1 MHSPCC
7 PPFFLLGYVS
17 SGRTHELRISW
28 AMTQKAMCCRDMLH
42 HEKKKKN
49 PSSESPGRLPEQRYL
64 FWLLNRKL
72 VLSSQMSGPCP
83 SWDSASHRLSIG
95 PSRLPGRAPIRCV
108 DLIHPTILL
117 FLRGPNPGA
126 RDIACP
132 SLIPVNLVPVSFDPG
147 GTQKLRG
154 ENTGEE
160 AELTVTRHGV

>member
-1 MHSPCC
+1 MHSACC
-7 PPFFLLGYVS
+7 PPFFVLGYIS
-17 SGRTHELRISW
+17 SGRIHELRTSW

-42 HEKKKKN
+42 HEKKN
-49 PSSESPGRLPEQRYL
+49 PSSESPERLPEQRYL

-72 VLSSQMSGPCP
+72 VLSSQMSGPSP
-83 SWDSASHRLSIG
+83 SWDSASHRLSTG
-95 PSRLPGRAPIRCV
+95 LSRLPGQAPMRCV
-108 DLIHPTILL
+108 DLIPPTVLL
-117 FLRGPNPGA
+117 CLRGPHPGA

-160 AELTVTRHGV
+160 AELTVTRHGI